1 VRRQS
6 DHDDDAMWAAYNRFH
21 MLCDTR
27 RFQKI
32 VARFELVRGIADV
45 PGDIVD
51 AGAYKGVSTMQFA
64 HALETFQPHG
74 RSKVLS
80 CDTFEATFPLVRED
94 ERQSAEDH
102 MLTYEANAYDELV
115 AALDRLELTERV
127 SILRG
132 DITETLP
139 AYVEKNPGFRISLLH
154 CDLDVYK
161 PTLAVLRAAW
171 ARLVPGGMAV
181 FDEYAVENWGES
193 DAVDEFLSSLD
204 NPPRLRVLEGTYTP
218 TAYCVKERY

>member
-1 VRRQS
+1 MRRQS
-6 DHDDDAMWAAYNRFH
+6 DHDDTEMWDVYNRFH

-32 VARFELVRGIADV
+32 IARFELVRRIADV

-64 HALETFQPHG
+64 HALETFQPHSRG
-74 RSKVLS
+74 KVIA
-80 CDTFEATFPLVRED
+80 CDTFDSAFPKVRAD

-102 MLTYEANAYDELV
+102 MRTYEANAYDALV
-115 AALDRLELTERV
+115 AALDRLDLSARV

-139 AYVEKNPGFRISLLH
+139 AHIEANPGFRISLLH
-154 CDLDVYK
+154 CDLDVYT

-171 ARLVPGGMAV
+171 SRLVPGGLAV

-193 DAVDEFLSSLD
+193 DAVDEFLAGLD
-204 NPPRLRVLEGTYTP
+204 GAPRLRVLEGTYTP
-218 TAYCVKERY
+218 TAYLVKDRY